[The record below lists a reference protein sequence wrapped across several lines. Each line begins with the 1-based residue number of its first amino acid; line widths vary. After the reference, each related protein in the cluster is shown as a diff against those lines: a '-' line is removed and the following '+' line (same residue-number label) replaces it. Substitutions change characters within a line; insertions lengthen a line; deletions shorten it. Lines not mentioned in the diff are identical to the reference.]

1 MKKAKEKA
9 MVYKRDGKPRKYF
22 TLSFDDGITQ
32 DARVIEIL
40 KKYGVNCATFNI
52 NSGLLG
58 VSWAWVGQRLK
69 NPALTHIRFTR
80 EELESGIYDGF
91 EIASHSLMHHSFKM
105 YDADPDMFVHH
116 VMADV
121 HNLAKIF
128 GKAPIGMAWP
138 GGDTEYTEKSIEI
151 LRDKTPIKYARA
163 ANSHYRFTLP
173 RRFLKWHPTCSIM
186 SDSCL
191 RLAKKFVD
199 AECTEDMLFYA
210 WTHSYEL
217 DNENAWDKLESLLEI
232 ITAHDD
238 IVLVTNGEFYELFK
252 DEIPRWRK

>member
-1 MKKAKEKA
+1 MQKKEIKMEH
-9 MVYKRDGKPRKYF
+9 KRDGSPKKYF

-32 DARVIEIL
+32 DKRVIEIL
-40 KKYGVNCATFNI
+40 RKHGVNCATFNI

-69 NPALTHIRFTR
+69 NPALTHIRFTE
-80 EELESGIYDGF
+80 EELRSGIYDGF
-91 EIASHSLMHHSFKM
+91 EISSHSLQHQSFK
-105 YDADPDMFVHH
+105 YLDNDPALFTHH

-121 HNLAKIF
+121 YNLERIF

-138 GGDTEYTEKSIEI
+138 GGDTEYTERSIEI
-151 LRDKTPIKYARA
+151 LRDYTPIKYARA

-191 RLAKKFVD
+191 RLAKKFSE
-199 AECTEDMLFYA
+199 AECNEDMLFYA

-217 DNENAWDKLESLLEI
+217 DNENAWDRLDKLLDI
-232 ITAHDD
+232 ICSNKD

-252 DEIPRWRK
+252 DDIPRWRK